1 MRAGTKMG
9 RLREGSDGNMGW
21 DGISIQQ
28 RSTTVPTANLGLVPD
43 SDWILQ

>member
-9 RLREGSDGNMGW
+9 REREGW